1 MHIKLKTSCT
11 RRRFFSFRLVKKD
24 NILNP
29 NRFDIW
35 STYSIFAHSDNV
47 FIGKLMYTETVFLSA
62 TTTPFSYF
70 PIVLQLI
77 AALGFVGIT
86 MLATHFLGPKR
97 KTSDKLINFESGI
110 EQKGNAR
117 QPVAIKYF
125 LTAILFVLFDVEVI
139 FFYPYAVNFRELGWE
154 GFTAVLMFVGFFL
167 CGFIYITKKGALK
180 WED

>member
-1 MHIKLKTSCT
+1 MHC
-11 RRRFFSFRLVKKD
+11 RGFFIPRLVKKD
-24 NILNP
+24 NILAIH
-29 NRFDIW
+29 RFVFCRLLQYFC
-35 STYSIFAHSDNV
+35 TFGER
-47 FIGKLMYTETVFLSA
+47 FIGKLMFLDTELLSA

-77 AALGFVGIT
+77 AALGFVGVT
-86 MLATHFLGPKR
+86 MVATHYLGPKR

-110 EQKGNAR
+110 EQVGNAR

-154 GFTAVLMFVGFFL
+154 GFLAMLMFVTFFMGGFY
-167 CGFIYITKKGALK
+167 YIMKKGALK